1 MRLVKNRIY
10 IKIIGDSIAAGEETS
25 DFKEL
30 DSTLIKV
37 DNINFKNVQTK
48 KSWGAL
54 LNEYLNKENK
64 NIVLNNNGCCGMN
77 STQLRENINKLVSE
91 KDDIVFILIG
101 LNDRKRENGL
111 NELYSN
117 LKYIINHLRDKK
129 IILMTPTISTKENE
143 NKPSRI
149 YHTIDIIKIIRK
161 ISKEENIKLID
172 NYKNIENYLKENNL
186 EIYKIMI
193 KENCLNDGLHPTDL
207 VHKLIFENILESKI
221 IYSKTI

>member
-1 MRLVKNRIY
+1 MKNRIY
-10 IKIIGDSIAAGEETS
+10 IKIIGDSIAAGEGTS

-30 DSTLIKV
+30 DSTLIIV

-77 STQLRENINKLVSE
+77 STQLKENINKLVSE
-91 KDDIVFILIG
+91 KDDVVFILIG

-143 NKPSRI
+143 NKH
-149 YHTIDIIKIIRK
+149 YF
-161 ISKEENIKLID
+161 
-172 NYKNIENYLKENNL
+172 
-186 EIYKIMI
+186 
-193 KENCLNDGLHPTDL
+193 
-207 VHKLIFENILESKI
+207 HKS
-221 IYSKTI
+221 

>member
-1 MRLVKNRIY
+1 MKNRIY
-10 IKIIGDSIAAGEETS
+10 IKIIGDSIAAGEGTS

-30 DSTLIKV
+30 DSTLIIV
-37 DNINFKNVQTK
+37 DNINFKNVETK

-54 LNEYLNKENK
+54 LNEYLNKESK
-64 NIVLNNNGCCGMN
+64 NVVLNNNGCCGMN
-77 STQLRENINKLVSE
+77 STQLKENINKLVSE

-149 YHTIDIIKIIRK
+149 HHTIDIIKIIRK

-172 NYKNIENYLKENNL
+172 NYKKIENYLKENNL
-186 EIYKIMI
+186 EIDKIMI